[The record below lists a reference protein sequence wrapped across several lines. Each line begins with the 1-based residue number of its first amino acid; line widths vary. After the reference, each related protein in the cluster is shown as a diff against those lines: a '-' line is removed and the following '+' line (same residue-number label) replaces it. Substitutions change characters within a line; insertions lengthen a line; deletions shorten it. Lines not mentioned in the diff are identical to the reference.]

1 MRYLASHEKKV
12 RGTFDFPIELYYVDP
27 SHSRYEMPF
36 HWHMECELILVLQG
50 EFSLSLESES
60 FLLHAGEAV
69 FIPGGMIH
77 GGVPQNCMYEC
88 VVFDLERFLHDS
100 AICRA
105 KFEHILGQGENLQN
119 YFSKSSPVCPI
130 LDALFEAMEKEQP
143 GYEFI
148 TTGLLWQFIGIILQK
163 RLYTAPHTNEN
174 QTTKRAQQM
183 KNVLRRIRKDYAK
196 PLTLEDLAAE
206 TTMAPKYFCR
216 VFHQITGRTPINYL
230 NYYRVECAAELLR
243 STDDSITE
251 IAFACGF
258 NDSCYFSKTFF
269 RYKGVNPK
277 EYRRKPL

>member
-1 MRYLASHEKKV
+1 
-12 RGTFDFPIELYYVDP
+12 
-27 SHSRYEMPF
+27 
-36 HWHMECELILVLQG
+36 
-50 EFSLSLESES
+50 
-60 FLLHAGEAV
+60 
-69 FIPGGMIH
+69 
-77 GGVPQNCMYEC
+77 
-88 VVFDLERFLHDS
+88 
-100 AICRA
+100 
-105 KFEHILGQGENLQN
+105 
-119 YFSKSSPVCPI
+119 
-130 LDALFEAMEKEQP
+130 MEKEQP

-174 QTTKRAQQM
+174 KTTKRAQQM